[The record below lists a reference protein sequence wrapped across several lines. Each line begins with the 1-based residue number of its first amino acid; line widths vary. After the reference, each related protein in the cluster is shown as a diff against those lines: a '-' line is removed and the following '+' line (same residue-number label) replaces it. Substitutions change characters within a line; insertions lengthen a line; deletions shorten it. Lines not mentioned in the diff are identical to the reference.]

1 MTRVLASLL
10 LAISLWPVVL
20 APAPALAQAGCYSDA
35 QVRAA
40 VQSGQAR
47 PLSNFLGAIQSRYGG
62 QVTGSPRLCQVG
74 GGLAYLV
81 TLIVRG
87 QVMEVRVNALTGAAE

>member
-1 MTRVLASLL
+1 MTRVLTGLL
-10 LAISLWPVVL
+10 LALCVW
-20 APAPALAQAGCYSDA
+20 AAATPASAQGACYSDA
-35 QVRAA
+35 QARAA

-47 PLSNFLGAIQSRYGG
+47 PISNFLAAIQGRYGG
-62 QVTGSPRLCQVG
+62 QVTGSPQLCQTG

-87 QVMEVRVNALTGAAE
+87 QVMQIRVNALTGAAE